1 MTLRHYHANSSKIAT
16 PPTLDLFE
24 NKHLQGLLSETKE
37 LLFSLSS
44 SRSIMQSQRWIVMGI
59 ICATFIHFLMPVEP
73 FPIADKITSL
83 PGQPQVSFQQFAG
96 YITVDEKQNRALFY
110 YFVEAES
117 QPASKPLVLWLN
129 GGPGCSS
136 VGAGA
141 LLEHGPFKVRGDNL
155 VRNEYNWNKEAN
167 MLYLES
173 PAGVGFSYSANKSFY
188 TYVNDE
194 ITARDNLIF
203 LQRWFVKYPKYR
215 AKEFFITGESYAGHY
230 VPQLAQLIV
239 QSNLKINLKGIAV
252 GNALLDFTI
261 DFDSR
266 DEYYW
271 SHGLISD
278 DNYQFLTKSCNGS
291 AEIIRKAMNQEA
303 DTKCLVVYARV
314 KQLTNTIDQYDVT
327 ADVCLSPVK
336 SQMDMLYEP
345 LLSKFQTLLPLHSKP
360 NALNQQEADKKELV
374 CGEGITEKYLNRKD
388 VQKALHAQ
396 LVGINE
402 WGLCRDSDFLQY
414 DEKNRE
420 ISIIGVIVSLVK
432 SGIRV
437 FIYRYGNNWRSRC
450 SNPIY
455 RVSDTSKSISKGD
468 ASENNCAIQSMVRGK
483 TGWWMDTSIW

>member
-1 MTLRHYHANSSKIAT
+1 MTLHHYHANSSKIAT

-110 YFVEAES
+110 YFFEAES
-117 QPASKPLVLWLN
+117 QPASKPLVLWLD

-173 PAGVGFSYSANKSFY
+173 PAGVGFSFSANKSFY
-188 TYVNDE
+188 TNVNEE

-203 LQRWFVKYPKYR
+203 LQRWFAKYPKYR

-239 QSNLKINLKGIAV
+239 QSNLKINLKGIA
-252 GNALLDFTI
+252 
-261 DFDSR
+261 
-266 DEYYW
+266 
-271 SHGLISD
+271 
-278 DNYQFLTKSCNGS
+278 
-291 AEIIRKAMNQEA
+291 
-303 DTKCLVVYARV
+303 
-314 KQLTNTIDQYDVT
+314 
-327 ADVCLSPVK
+327 
-336 SQMDMLYEP
+336 
-345 LLSKFQTLLPLHSKP
+345 
-360 NALNQQEADKKELV
+360 EADKKELV

-396 LVGINE
+396 LVGIKE
-402 WGLCRDSDFLQY
+402 WALCRDSDFLHY

-437 FIYRYGNNWRSRC
+437 FIYSGDQDAAIPFIGSRTLV
-450 SNPIY
+450 NQLAKEMRLKTTVPY
-455 RVSDTSKSISKGD
+455 RAWFEGKQVGGWT
-468 ASENNCAIQSMVRGK
+468 QVYGK
-483 TGWWMDTSIW
+483 TQLSFASIRGASHTAPSTQPARSFSLFKAFLAGKPLPNA